1 MKDLKNPFAQV
12 CTSLHKLNLRW
23 IMLGLLLMP
32 LTFSPFRQK
41 LYAQVGG
48 TGSGNCSNWRIEVCE
63 NYQIPDNGGDS
74 PICSDGCFRVYYNVY
89 LVNVPPNTPGGDD
102 NISFTG
108 MYIEGQLVVTPN
120 DLLTVGTTLSQID
133 VKASEACSP
142 ATPGVNNPSINNS
155 PNLSYDPVTRKFS
168 WEASTNNSS
177 SPTLNWLVSNKLWLF
192 SLAVDV
198 FPNETVNIDATAAVI
213 VLASPPT
220 ECSSVQVIVG
230 CTPNQSQSLTSKTIP
245 QPTNQ
250 CVFKQSLPQISYG
263 LPVDA
268 PTALYPR
275 RKLVPVFV
283 KNTSPDQSITFGEI
297 DFLSGIEANENMIM
311 PTVLSGLIDASDVR
325 VYPKEIFDPT
335 TPSFRMYAHATGIT
349 VLNTIQNATP
359 TAQNTLFTIVLNGP
373 ALESD
378 CPELTLSFPPAATL
392 PGTTGGLGRIDGGD
406 FSCCKPDFGGP
417 VTVAWTNPSGGI
429 CVEEECPEVKLTIS
443 PSTPAVSAT
452 DCEPPTKVY
461 FDLFAS
467 ATTNTGITDVNAV
480 ITFKKSGD
488 FTLDNLTSSALCP
501 TATCTFTLVPVTE
514 PDILR
519 LRVRIIQIAAN
530 ALIVGPNQGGGQPQ
544 KIATIV
550 FSTTTGG
557 CIVGAQFADAYIGQ
571 VKNSNLFNC
580 LCSWESTILEGD
592 PVDDICTGGL
602 KITTRSAINN
612 KKVSNWEYYLNRF
625 TAGNS
630 SYSSNC
636 YNQFVAGGTYYSS
649 GSSVSVCPCYIN
661 NQVQNV
667 VIRKFDNHLDG
678 VSTFD
683 LVLISKHILGIEPLT
698 NGFKILAAD
707 ANSSRSI
714 TTFDIV
720 ELRKLILGVYTHLP
734 YARSWVFVDEIH
746 QNAIAATTD
755 PFLNH
760 FTASFPIIMN
770 CPLPRYPSFWG
781 PRTPC
786 EPIAP
791 FQNYI
796 PDVSGGAYYADIEF
810 QNFSVPSTPG
820 TDNIANFVGFK
831 VGDLNLNNQF
841 DADTM
846 NLTQSTT
853 ANRTAYPLDAVVDQ
867 RQSFDLNQ
875 QLIIPIVAT
884 GDLSTNGWQL
894 ALQYDP
900 EVLEVLDV
908 LWPEQKGDPESSDRG
923 WNIAAPG
930 ELRMLWFDVAK
941 PFKASGRPLCY
952 VKIKAL
958 KPLRSAQNL
967 LRIAPGTIASEAY
980 SGDRITPLSLN
991 INNSASIFP
1000 SPDALFS
1007 DDNVISALELNA
1019 APNPF
1024 DGYLNIEIGC
1034 DKETEGVLVLSDLLG
1049 RTLFEQ
1055 QVIVPAGNSSLRKE
1069 GFDQLPQGQYIL
1081 MLRTAAQV
1089 KTLSL
1094 IRR

>member
-1 MKDLKNPFAQV
+1 
-12 CTSLHKLNLRW
+12 
-23 IMLGLLLMP
+23 MLGLLLMP

-48 TGSGNCSNWRIEVCE
+48 TGSGNCTNWRIEVCE

-74 PICSDGCFRVYYNVY
+74 PICQDGCFRVYYNVY
-89 LVNVPPNTPGGDD
+89 IVNVPPNAPGGDELL
-102 NISFTG
+102 NFTQ
-108 MYIEGQLVVTPN
+108 MYIKGN
-120 DLLTVGTTLSQID
+120 LTVTSNNFLVTGAKLSEANLKES
-133 VKASEACSP
+133 VACSP
-142 ATPGVNNPSINNS
+142 TIPGLNDPLASASPVLSYDPLSNDFIWQASSNNSGS
-155 PNLSYDPVTRKFS
+155 PNLSWS
-168 WEASTNNSS
+168 
-177 SPTLNWLVSNKLWLF
+177 VSNRLWLF

-198 FPNETVNIDATAAVI
+198 FPNETVDVAALEANIQLTVPPYNCVP
-213 VLASPPT
+213 VLVT
-220 ECSSVQVIVG
+220 GCSGQQQ
-230 CTPNQSQSLTSKTIP
+230 PNTSKTIS
-245 QPTNQ
+245 QPTTQ
-250 CVFKQSLPQISYG
+250 CSFKQSVPQISYG

-275 RKLVPVFV
+275 RRLVPVYV
-283 KNTSPDQSITFGEI
+283 RQTTPDQPINFGEI
-297 DFLSGIEANENMIM
+297 DFLSGIEANGNMIM

-378 CPELTLSFPPAATL
+378 CPELTLNFPPVPIL
-392 PGTTGGLGRIDGGD
+392 PGAAGGLGRIDGGD

-417 VTVAWTNPSGGI
+417 VTVAWTNPSGGV

-443 PSTPAVSAT
+443 PSTPAVSET

-519 LRVRIIQIAAN
+519 LRVQIIQIAAN

-580 LCSWESTILEGD
+580 LCSWESTILEAVAG
-592 PVDDICTGGL
+592 DDICTGSL
-602 KITTRSAINN
+602 KISVESFKNGKALTD
-612 KKVSNWEYYLNRF
+612 WEYYVNRF
-625 TAGNS
+625 PVENADFPG
-630 SYSSNC
+630 C
-636 YNQFVAGGTYYSS
+636 YQLGTSTL
-649 GSSVSVCPCYIN
+649 SSVDVCACAISN
-661 NQVQNV
+661 KTQNV
-667 VIRKFDNHLDG
+667 TIRKVDNAIDG
-678 VSTFD
+678 VSAFD
-683 LVLISKHILGIEPLT
+683 LLLISKHISGIEPFT
-698 NGFKILAAD
+698 DGFKVIAAD
-707 ANSSRSI
+707 A
-714 TTFDIV
+714 TFNQRIAVSDMV
-720 ELRKLILGVYTHLP
+720 ELRKLILGNYTHLP
-734 YARSWVFVDEIH
+734 VARSWRFFDKSIKE
-746 QNAIAATTD
+746 AIANSINPFD
-755 PFLNH
+755 PNNGLISREPESDCFPQVSSSPVYLNYWGKPEQNSCDI
-760 FTASFPIIMN
+760 TIAFPSHLRI
-770 CPLPRYPSFWG
+770 L
-781 PRTPC
+781 RTFG
-786 EPIAP
+786 E
-791 FQNYI
+791 
-796 PDVSGGAYYADIEF
+796 AYYSDEEF
-810 QNFSVPSTPG
+810 QAFSIPETPAS
-820 TDNIANFVGFK
+820 DNHVEFIGVK
-831 VGDLNLNNQF
+831 VGDINFNSEKYLTSLNVEDRNVIA
-841 DADTM
+841 ADI
-846 NLTQSTT
+846 Q
-853 ANRTAYPLDAVVDQ
+853 AVVPPLKRSQ
-867 RQSFDLNQ
+867 ESLV
-875 QLIIPIVAT
+875 PIYAPVGFNAT
-884 GDLSTNGWQL
+884 GWQL
-894 ALQYDP
+894 ALQYDM
-900 EVLEVLDV
+900 EALEVLDV

-941 PFKASGRPLCY
+941 PFRASGRPLCY

-1007 DDNVISALELNA
+1007 DDNTIPVLELNA

-1034 DKETEGVLVLSDLLG
+1034 DKETEGILILSDLLG

-1055 QVIVPAGNSSLRKE
+1055 QVIVPAGSSSLRKE
-1069 GFDQLPQGQYIL
+1069 GFDQLPKGQYIL

-1094 IRR
+1094 IHR